1 MEKNEFE
8 DYSGARGTTLKEIL
22 IKYRDEKTVLKKGYK
37 EETCTINFLINH
49 KIGLNSLMMLKSH
62 HIHKLMKEL
71 SVGRKPSTVNKYIN
85 LICHSWRVAKKE
97 WGINLPAQNPCD
109 MVTLNKF
116 DDTRDRVLTDK
127 EYSDYW

>member
-1 MEKNEFE
+1 MASIRKRKSGRWIVQIRKKGYPTINKCFLDLKTARRFAKSTELLMEKNEFE

-71 SVGRKPSTVNKYIN
+71 
-85 LICHSWRVAKKE
+85 
-97 WGINLPAQNPCD
+97 
-109 MVTLNKF
+109 
-116 DDTRDRVLTDK
+116 
-127 EYSDYW
+127 